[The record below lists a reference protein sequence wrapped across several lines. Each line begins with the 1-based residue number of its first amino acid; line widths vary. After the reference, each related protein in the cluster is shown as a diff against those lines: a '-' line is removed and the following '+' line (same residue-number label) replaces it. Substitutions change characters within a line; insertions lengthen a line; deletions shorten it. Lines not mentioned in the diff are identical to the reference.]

1 MQGHICYPKD
11 LLDHN
16 LGGKIQK
23 NVEKTLKYIT
33 TTFQETNG
41 RMKHNV
47 AENDV
52 LSPEAIILIIVN
64 ELNYFLLSLMG
75 FFPIDVCLIMPCLL
89 PQ

>member
-1 MQGHICYPKD
+1 M
-11 LLDHN
+11 
-16 LGGKIQK
+16 
-23 NVEKTLKYIT
+23 
-33 TTFQETNG
+33 FQETNG

-64 ELNYFLLSLMG
+64 ELNYFLFSLMG

>member
-1 MQGHICYPKD
+1 MQGHICYPRD

-23 NVEKTLKYIT
+23 NVEKTLTYIT
-33 TTFQETNG
+33 TMFQETNG

-64 ELNYFLLSLMG
+64 ELNYFLFSLWD
-75 FFPIDVCLIMPCLL
+75 FFPLMCV
-89 PQ
+89 